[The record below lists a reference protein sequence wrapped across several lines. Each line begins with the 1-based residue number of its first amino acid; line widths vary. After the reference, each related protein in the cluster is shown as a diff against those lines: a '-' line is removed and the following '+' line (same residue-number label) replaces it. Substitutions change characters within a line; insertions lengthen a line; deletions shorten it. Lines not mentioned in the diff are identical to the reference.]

1 MLCVIICENDECDH
15 MWWGQKDASKKA
27 VREPECVAAANML
40 SQPTTVRLVG
50 NQPLISSVVTLIMHR
65 IIALA
70 LFDIDQEKWKQFC
83 EGSNWNHMLL
93 EPDTLYGFQLVQRD
107 KSMILPDYHKA

>member
-1 MLCVIICENDECDH
+1 
-15 MWWGQKDASKKA
+15 
-27 VREPECVAAANML
+27 
-40 SQPTTVRLVG
+40 
-50 NQPLISSVVTLIMHR
+50 MHR

-93 EPDTLYGFQLVQRD
+93 EPDTLYGFQLVRGD